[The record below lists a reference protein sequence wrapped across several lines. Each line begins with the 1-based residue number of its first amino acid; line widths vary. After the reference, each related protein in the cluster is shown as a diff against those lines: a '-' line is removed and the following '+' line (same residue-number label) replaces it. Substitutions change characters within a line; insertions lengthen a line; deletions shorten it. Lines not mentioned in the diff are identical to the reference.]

1 MLQLGL
7 IVLPTLIPNLMKA
20 EEPAFIII
28 SGNAEFSK
36 TLELNKYNRITFY
49 DECLSLSSSKDDTVE
64 RIDLLYSLY
73 NHIKFSND
81 GNVSVKDMISTTS
94 TLSCDVY
101 SKTLNLHT
109 PQDNAADYNLGIFSA
124 NGTLIYCDKFTSD
137 GKYSISNLVSGV
149 YIAVA
154 TNGKTN
160 LTLKFIIK

>member
-20 EEPAFIII
+20 EEPAFIVI
-28 SGNAEFSK
+28 SGNAEFTK

-49 DECLSLSSSKDDTVE
+49 DECISLSSSKDDTIE

-73 NHIKFSND
+73 NHIKFSNE
-81 GNVSVKDMISTTS
+81 GNVSVADINTTTS
-94 TLSCDVY
+94 TLSCDIY
-101 SKTLNLHT
+101 SKTLNLYT
-109 PQDNAADYNLGIFSA
+109 QDNAADYNLGIFSA
-124 NGTLIYCDKFTSD
+124 NGTMIYCDKFTSD
-137 GKYSISNLVSGV
+137 GKYSISNLMSGV